1 MYSIIQFPNDILRQ
15 RIKEFDFNDKIIDP
29 FALEKDMLDTMYK
42 NNGIGLAANQIGL
55 SYRVF
60 VMGHKD
66 NPQAGKAFF
75 NPIVIACTNELLN
88 MEEGCLS
95 FPKIVIKIKR
105 PIAIQAK
112 WQNCLG
118 QFEEGEFRGY
128 DCKVFLHEL
137 DHLEGIVFKDRT
149 SVLKWN
155 LAIKRKK

>member
-1 MYSIIQFPNDILRQ
+1 MYKIVQFPDEILRQ
-15 RIKEFDFNDKIIDP
+15 RIPEFDFNNKNIDP
-29 FALEKDMLDTMYK
+29 ILLEKDMLDAMYE

-66 NPQAGKAFF
+66 NPQLGKAFF
-75 NPIVIACTNELLN
+75 NPIVTSCTDELADL
-88 MEEGCLS
+88 EEGCLS
-95 FPKIVIKIKR
+95 FPNTFVKIKR
-105 PIAIQAK
+105 PVAIKAK
-112 WQNCLG
+112 WQNSQG

-149 SVLKWN
+149 SLLKWN
-155 LAIKRKK
+155 LANKRKK